1 MIDIGANLTSQRFDK
16 DLSQVIDNAKLAGV
30 ESIIVTG
37 TDLQNSLSAIDLC
50 HRYKGLYATAG
61 IHPHTASTFDATSYQ
76 QLAELLKSDKVVAVG
91 ETGLDF
97 NRNFSTK
104 EEQIYAFEQQIQLAI
119 DSQKALFLH
128 ERDAFDCQY
137 QILANVRKEIS
148 GGVIHC
154 FTGSRAALEK
164 YLELDLYIGITGW
177 VCDERRGIE
186 LQSLVPLIPD
196 NRLLIET
203 DAPYLTP
210 RTLTGKAKKAKNV
223 PANLVHIAQFV
234 AALREQSVEQ
244 LATFSSAN
252 ATELF
257 RL

>member
-30 ESIIVTG
+30 KSIIVTG

-50 HRYKGLYATAG
+50 HQYKGLYATAG
-61 IHPHTASTFDATSYQ
+61 IHPHAASTFDATSYQ

-128 ERDAFDCQY
+128 ERDAFDSQY